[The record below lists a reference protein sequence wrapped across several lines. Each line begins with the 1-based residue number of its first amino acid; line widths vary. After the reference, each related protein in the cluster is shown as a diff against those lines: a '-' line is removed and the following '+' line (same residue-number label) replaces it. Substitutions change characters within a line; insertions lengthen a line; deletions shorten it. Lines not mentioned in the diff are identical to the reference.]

1 MLSVFLFALRL
12 PLGLSSSLYSLGA
25 VYFVFLFSFVCI
37 LQLLVLHNTQKALSY
52 CSLDAKVDGLFVLY
66 SIQYSSTH
74 FYCSS
79 FETGLHHSNWIS
91 SLWLASSVKQ
101 NQPIVISQQQQQSTK
116 TTSQVAGIKTTTT
129 RLQQKNR
136 HFAPIFLLYITF
148 LHGCKTAKTVTFLLL
163 LLLIAL
169 ISLLIQIL
177 TSKTV
182 VLYLGWI
189 VGTLL
194 LQLKELIT
202 LSLKYMLRNI
212 AVVFR
217 KLMLIVEKRKRA
229 KSFALLAR
237 GVGLIL
243 CAYQFDNCVF
253 VAKRKCWTVVYFE
266 ALGSAQASG
275 SGSLWTQVVRRLGG
289 RASRPNGGRA
299 SRPNREQASQP
310 NGGTGSEVPEKAA
323 HR

>member
-1 MLSVFLFALRL
+1 M
-12 PLGLSSSLYSLGA
+12 
-25 VYFVFLFSFVCI
+25 
-37 LQLLVLHNTQKALSY
+37 
-52 CSLDAKVDGLFVLY
+52 
-66 SIQYSSTH
+66 
-74 FYCSS
+74 
-79 FETGLHHSNWIS
+79 
-91 SLWLASSVKQ
+91 
-101 NQPIVISQQQQQSTK
+101 
-116 TTSQVAGIKTTTT
+116 
-129 RLQQKNR
+129 
-136 HFAPIFLLYITF
+136 
-148 LHGCKTAKTVTFLLL
+148 TFLLL

-237 GVGLIL
+237 GVGLIFG
-243 CAYQFDNCVF
+243 AYQFDNCVF
-253 VAKRKCWTVVYFE
+253 AAKRRNVGPWCTLRLWAARRQV
-266 ALGSAQASG
+266 ALVRSGHRLCAGSEGEPADPTEGKPPTQRRASQP
-275 SGSLWTQVVRRLGG
+275 TQPRASKPTQRRYRLGG
-289 RASRPNGGRA
+289 AGESCSSVSSGLPA
-299 SRPNREQASQP
+299 I
-310 NGGTGSEVPEKAA
+310 
-323 HR
+323 

>member
-1 MLSVFLFALRL
+1 M
-12 PLGLSSSLYSLGA
+12 
-25 VYFVFLFSFVCI
+25 
-37 LQLLVLHNTQKALSY
+37 
-52 CSLDAKVDGLFVLY
+52 
-66 SIQYSSTH
+66 
-74 FYCSS
+74 
-79 FETGLHHSNWIS
+79 
-91 SLWLASSVKQ
+91 
-101 NQPIVISQQQQQSTK
+101 
-116 TTSQVAGIKTTTT
+116 
-129 RLQQKNR
+129 
-136 HFAPIFLLYITF
+136 
-148 LHGCKTAKTVTFLLL
+148 TFLLL

-237 GVGLIL
+237 GVGLIFG
-243 CAYQFDNCVF
+243 AYQVDNCVF
-253 VAKRKCWTVVYFE
+253 VAKRSRWKCWTVVYFE